1 MPFSQNSDFMLSAK
15 NIKQFPND
23 SGIEIAFVGRSNSG
37 KSSAINAILNRR
49 KLAKTSKIP
58 GRTQLVNFF
67 SVRDIDHRIVDL
79 PGYGYAKVS
88 NEIKSDWERMVESYL
103 HSRTSLAGLFI
114 TVDSR
119 RGLNDLDKM
128 MLSWTES
135 SSMPTIVLLTK
146 ADKIS
151 KNLYRQLKSTV
162 DISLPVLSSSL
173 LFSSISGEG
182 VLEAQTQLSN
192 WFSINL

>member
-49 KLAKTSKIP
+49 KLAKTSKMP
-58 GRTQLVNFF
+58 GRTQLVNSF

>member
-49 KLAKTSKIP
+49 KLAKTSKMP

>member
-15 NIKQFPND
+15 TIKQFPD
-23 SGIEIAFVGRSNSG
+23 DRGIEVAFVGRSNSG
-37 KSSAINAILNRR
+37 KSSAINTILNRR

-103 HSRTSLAGLFI
+103 HSRASLAGLFI

-135 SSMPTIVLLTK
+135 SSMPTVVLLTK

-151 KNLYRQLKSTV
+151 KNLYMQVKSTV
-162 DISLPVLSSSL
+162 DVSLPSLSSAL
-173 LFSSISGEG
+173 LFSTNSGVG
-182 VLEAQTQLSN
+182 VLEAQAQLSN
-192 WFSINL
+192 WFSMNL

>member
-49 KLAKTSKIP
+49 KLAKTSKMP

-88 NEIKSDWERMVESYL
+88 NEIKSDWERMSPL
-103 HSRTSLAGLFI
+103 
-114 TVDSR
+114 
-119 RGLNDLDKM
+119 
-128 MLSWTES
+128 
-135 SSMPTIVLLTK
+135 
-146 ADKIS
+146 
-151 KNLYRQLKSTV
+151 
-162 DISLPVLSSSL
+162 
-173 LFSSISGEG
+173 
-182 VLEAQTQLSN
+182 
-192 WFSINL
+192 INPR

>member
-162 DISLPVLSSSL
+162 DISLPVSYSSL

>member
-15 NIKQFPND
+15 TIKQFPD
-23 SGIEIAFVGRSNSG
+23 DRGIEVAFVGRSNSG

-103 HSRTSLAGLFI
+103 HSRASLAGLFI

-135 SSMPTIVLLTK
+135 SSMPTVVLLTK

-151 KNLYRQLKSTV
+151 KNLYMQVKSTV
-162 DISLPVLSSSL
+162 DVSLPSLSSAL
-173 LFSSISGEG
+173 LFSTNSGVG
-182 VLEAQTQLSN
+182 VLEAQAQLSN
-192 WFSINL
+192 WFSMNL

>member
-1 MPFSQNSDFMLSAK
+1 MPFSQNSDFMLSAN

-49 KLAKTSKIP
+49 KLAKTSKMP

-173 LFSSISGEG
+173 LFSSIFGRGCLRS
-182 VLEAQTQLSN
+182 TN
-192 WFSINL
+192 TII

>member
-1 MPFSQNSDFMLSAK
+1 MPSSQNSDFMLSAK
-15 NIKQFPND
+15 TVKQFPND
-23 SGIEIAFVGRSNSG
+23 SGIEVAFVGRSNSG
-37 KSSAINAILNRR
+37 KSSAINTILNRR

-103 HSRTSLAGLFI
+103 HSRASLAGLFI

-135 SSMPTIVLLTK
+135 SSMPTVVLLTK

-151 KNLYRQLKSTV
+151 KNLYMQVKSTV
-162 DISLPVLSSSL
+162 DVSLPSLSSTL
-173 LFSSISGEG
+173 LFSTNSGVG
-182 VLEAQTQLSN
+182 VLEAQAQLSN
-192 WFSINL
+192 WFSMNL